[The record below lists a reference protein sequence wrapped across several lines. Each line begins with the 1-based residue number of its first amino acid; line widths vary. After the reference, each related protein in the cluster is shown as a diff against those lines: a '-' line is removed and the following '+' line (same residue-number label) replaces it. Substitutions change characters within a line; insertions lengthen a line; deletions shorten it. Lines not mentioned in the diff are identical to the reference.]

1 MGCPYLTGM
10 GHLDGL
16 IAIERGFKYLNEH
29 IEYREVKR
37 WHDGKGW
44 GWHPLMNWLDVWQ
57 IITPKPFTNLLI
69 TDSK

>member
-16 IAIERGFKYLNEH
+16 IAIKRGFKYLNEH

-37 WHDGKGW
+37 WHDGKDW
-44 GWHPLMNWLDVWQ
+44 GWYPLIN
-57 IITPKPFTNLLI
+57 
-69 TDSK
+69 